1 LITTTVEDGD
11 SFDASIQYKKIWD
24 KSNPNEKLESGKTQ
38 SGLWRYFNP
47 AYMGYYGEDDIT
59 GVPFIDEYGYSRQE
73 LAKEYILRNRQGL
86 DDRQLAS
93 EKRKLPL
100 TVEEAFQTDASQC
113 HFNSINLHDQLT
125 YLKEYAPKIITR
137 TIPGNF
143 IGALIGP
150 GGKVIQELQKA
161 TGTTIVINEV
171 DEQGVVE
178 ILGTDPA
185 GIAAVLA
192 KIDSI
197 TFKPQI
203 NEAYEVKVIKML
215 DFGAVV
221 EYTSAPGNEVLLHV
235 SELAWERTEN
245 VTDVVNM
252 GDVFQVKYLG
262 IDPKTKKEKVSRKA
276 LLPRPPR
283 ES

>member
-1 LITTTVEDGD
+1 MDAGVQMIRPVSGIVMGLITDGERFAVLSDILGDEDHLGD
-11 SFDASIQYKKIWD
+11 MDFKVTGTSEGITACQMDIKID
-24 KSNPNEKLESGKTQ
+24 GLKYEIMEQALAQARDGRLHILGKLTET
-38 SGLWRYFNP
+38 
-47 AYMGYYGEDDIT
+47 
-59 GVPFIDEYGYSRQE
+59 
-73 LAKEYILRNRQGL
+73 LAKPNA
-86 DDRQLAS
+86 DV
-93 EKRKLPL
+93 K
-100 TVEEAFQTDASQC
+100 V
-113 HFNSINLHDQLT
+113 H
-125 YLKEYAPKIITR
+125 APKIIMR
-137 TIPGNF
+137 TIPGAY

-178 ILGTDPA
+178 ILGTDPD

-197 TFKPQI
+197 IFKPAMG
-203 NEAYEVKVIKML
+203 EAYEVKVIKML

-221 EYTSAPGNEVLLHV
+221 EYTQAPGNEVLLHV

-252 GDVFQVKYLG
+252 GDVFMVKYLG
-262 IDPKTKKEKVSRKA
+262 VDPKTRKEKVSRKA

-283 ES
+283 EEKKDDAPKA